1 MTEVGGM
8 AAHTIAPRDKR
19 VVGLIPA
26 LGLSIW
32 RLRALISFRSLK
44 RQGLLWTLKCHLGV
58 NESCGCPMME
68 WFTSSV
74 NIEKSMVRKFQ
85 PD

>member
-8 AAHTIAPRDKR
+8 AAHTMAPHDKR
-19 VVGLIPA
+19 VLGLIPA

-32 RLRALISFRSLK
+32 WLPAQISSRSPK
-44 RQGLLWTLKCHLGV
+44 RQGLLCTLKCHLGV

-74 NIEKSMVRKFQ
+74 NIEKSMVRKLQ